1 GNTVDGF
8 HQLDELGWI
17 REVPELDRYKALA
30 ADYVDAVNARKSALI
45 VSPTHLEADRITS
58 EIRQTFQQQGRLG
71 ADERT
76 FATLH
81 NAQLTEA
88 ERADPVNVL
97 PGDVLV
103 FHQNAKGFQKGQ
115 HVLVGEQPLPAS
127 EAARYQVFHQNSISL
142 AA

>member
-1 GNTVDGF
+1 MGTQWMDSTSSMSWAGLEKCRN
-8 HQLDELGWI
+8 WI
-17 REVPELDRYKALA
+17 GTRRWRP
-30 ADYVDAVNARKSALI
+30 DYVDAVNARKSALI

-127 EAARYQVFHQNSISL
+127 EAAGIRCFIRTVFH
-142 AA
+142 